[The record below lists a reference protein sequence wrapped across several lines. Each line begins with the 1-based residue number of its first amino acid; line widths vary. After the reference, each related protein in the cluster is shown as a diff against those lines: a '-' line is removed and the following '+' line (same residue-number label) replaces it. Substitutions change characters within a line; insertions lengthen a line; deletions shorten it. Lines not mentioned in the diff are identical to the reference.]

1 MICVPF
7 LGQQGRVQELRP
19 PSHLRDRRNAFAL
32 PLLPQTLVAN
42 LLQQWCH
49 GRNQATFNLCIGA
62 TLVEL
67 APQGPPHRAHGPDHP
82 LLAGRH
88 VIPQV

>member
-1 MICVPF
+1 MICVPV

-67 APQGPPHRAHGPDHP
+67 APQDRRIVRTAPTTHSWRDAT
-82 LLAGRH
+82 
-88 VIPQV
+88 